1 MTEEEK
7 LSATLDRT
15 AQLHEAV
22 AAHVDRIIPCPE
34 KRFVVSFQAGI
45 LSLEH
50 AMGALVLIDNG
61 LFASG
66 IALVRPQF
74 ETLVRGIWLLY
85 GATEEWVDKLSEPL
99 TVNSA
104 RQANEGPSLS
114 EMLKKL
120 DSSKVQPQLVDQLK
134 QFHEVAWKALCSYTH
149 GGIHPLSRTLTG
161 YPAPLATDALRNS
174 NALVSITAQLVSI
187 LSGDPENMHPIRK
200 LYVDF
205 ADCLPLVPPP
215 VQA

>member
-1 MTEEEK
+1 MTEEQK
-7 LSATLDRT
+7 LAAMLDRT

-22 AAHVDRIIPCPE
+22 ATHLDRIIPYPE
-34 KRFVVSFQAGI
+34 KRFVVSFQAGM

-50 AMGALVLIDNG
+50 AMGALVLIGNG
-61 LFASG
+61 LCASG

-85 GATEEWVDKLSEPL
+85 GATENWVDRLGEPL
-99 TVNSA
+99 TVYSA

-120 DSSKVQPQLVDQLK
+120 DSSKAQPQLVEQLK
-134 QFHEVAWKALCSYTH
+134 QFHEMSWKALCSYAH

-161 YPAPLATDALRNS
+161 YPAQLATDALRNS
-174 NALVSITAQLVSI
+174 NALVSITAQLASI
-187 LSGDPENMHPIRK
+187 LSGDPANMQLVHKLHIDFVDCVPINPRH
-200 LYVDF
+200 
-205 ADCLPLVPPP
+205 AGT
-215 VQA
+215 